1 MATPTKKKKGAAAF
15 NVNLNFEFGGV
26 NLTQKALFSKN
37 LAMMI
42 KSGITISE
50 SLSIIEESLS
60 GKFKKA
66 IVTIRHAVESG
77 GSLSTAMALYPKIFP
92 SLYINTVYAGESSG
106 TLQSN
111 LEYMA
116 EQLRKEKELNSKIMG
131 AMLYPAVVLVA
142 AFFLGLAI
150 SFVVL
155 PKVVP
160 LFEGLGVKLPWST
173 QLLISFSRLMQDHGL
188 AIVIALLVG
197 IAVFIWLI
205 RREFS
210 RPVTHWFLL
219 HIPIIYPLVRST
231 NIARFCRT
239 LGTLLKSGLTIDEAL
254 VVTKDSIGNFYYR
267 KALDDI
273 AARVGSGMKLSDSLK
288 AHRDVFPTLVSRMM
302 NVGEQS
308 GGFEDVLFYLASFYE
323 EEVDNGTKTI
333 ATAVEPLLLIFIGSF
348 VGFMA
353 ISIITP
359 IYNIT
364 GNVGG
369 K

>member
-1 MATPTKKKKGAAAF
+1 MATSTKKKKGAAAF
-15 NVNLNFEFGGV
+15 NFDLNFDLGGI

-50 SLSIIEESLS
+50 SLSIIEESLPS
-60 GKFKKA
+60 RFRRA
-66 IVTIRHAVESG
+66 VVNIRHTVESG
-77 GSLSTAMALYPKIFP
+77 GALSVAMSQYPKIFS

-116 EQLRKEKELNSKIMG
+116 EQLRKEKELNSKIKG
-131 AMLYPAVVLVA
+131 AMLYPAVVLIA
-142 AFFLGLAI
+142 AFFLGLGI
-150 SFVVL
+150 SFIVL
-155 PKVVP
+155 PKIVP
-160 LFEGLGVKLPWST
+160 LFEGLGVKLPLST
-173 QLLISFSRLMQDHGL
+173 RLLISFSRAMQDHGL
-188 AIVIALLVG
+188 IIVIGLLAG
-197 IAVFIWLI
+197 VFFLIWLV
-205 RREFS
+205 RRKFTQ
-210 RPVTHWFLL
+210 PITHWLLL
-219 HIPIIYPLVRST
+219 HIPILYPLVRST

-254 VVTKDSIGNFYYR
+254 AVTKDSIGNYYYK

-273 AARVGSGMKLSDSLK
+273 TMRVGSGMKLSDSLK
-288 AHRDVFPTLVSRMM
+288 AHKDVFPTLVARMM

-333 ATAVEPLLLIFIGSF
+333 STAVEPLLLIFIGSF

-359 IYNIT
+359 IYSIT
-364 GNVGG
+364 GNIGG